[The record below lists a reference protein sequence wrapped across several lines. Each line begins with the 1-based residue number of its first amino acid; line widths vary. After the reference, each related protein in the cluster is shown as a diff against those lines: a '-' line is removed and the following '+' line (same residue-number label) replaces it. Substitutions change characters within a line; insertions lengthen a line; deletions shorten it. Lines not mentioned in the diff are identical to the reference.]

1 MRRCEEG
8 RGRREEKQGMKMD
21 GSEKWKK
28 RKRGTENRKNR
39 GSKEAVRERKVRE

>member
-28 RKRGTENRKNR
+28 RKRGT
-39 GSKEAVRERKVRE
+39 